1 MKTKNIVIR
10 NADQISIWKLITK
23 LFIWNI
29 AKICV
34 FQAVKAGYA
43 NSHQSKKS
51 LKLLNN
57 TPTIRFRQSLTCKNC
72 QMICRPSLWDKY
84 QANASPLILMTD
96 LSNSYAMFQEKV
108 SFVLTVL
115 TVSHLFYQTFQKFNG
130 NRMKTF
136 LRGIFEK
143 SQILARFIFET
154 SLRRHRIGIFFEIC
168 FGCLKDVT

>member
-1 MKTKNIVIR
+1 
-10 NADQISIWKLITK
+10 
-23 LFIWNI
+23 
-29 AKICV
+29 
-34 FQAVKAGYA
+34 
-43 NSHQSKKS
+43 
-51 LKLLNN
+51 
-57 TPTIRFRQSLTCKNC
+57 
-72 QMICRPSLWDKY
+72 
-84 QANASPLILMTD
+84 MTD